1 MRSTGLSTHVT
12 KSPLRLIFS
21 YGLEA
26 LGNRRKDL
34 FLIAFIFL
42 LLPDL
47 ILSVTWSHVA
57 SVGVDFAKAHSN
69 DPAIKIIES
78 VISLVLSHIFPV
90 GAAAIL
96 MTCVGILAIARTS
109 VDYFE
114 SRPSSVLDVSLR
126 ALRTLATKGLGVFVF
141 LVMITPI
148 IAVVP
153 LAGTIG
159 ISMLLMLPVTLTVT
173 HKGGFRTAW
182 DTLFLRYAEPTPY
195 GRWPI
200 FLNVLFVAG
209 TFLSLLLTFSLLVNF
224 ALVMDVWFEIPA
236 GSLASDLNLLGLKM
250 SLGHFIS
257 LLLKA
262 IFDAFWLSVAI
273 PFTAATLHLST
284 APKNHV
290 GFEAEV

>member
-1 MRSTGLSTHVT
+1 MRSTGLSTNVT

-47 ILSVTWSHVA
+47 LLSVTWSHVA
-57 SVGVDFAKAHSN
+57 SLGVDLAKSQSN
-69 DPAIKIIES
+69 APAIQIIEN
-78 VISLVLSHIFPV
+78 VVSLILSQVFPV

-96 MTCVGILAIARTS
+96 MGCVGILAIARTS

-114 SRPSSVLDVSLR
+114 SRPSSVRDVSVR
-126 ALRTLATKGLGVFVF
+126 ALRILVTKGLGVFVF
-141 LVMITPI
+141 LIMIMPI

-209 TFLSLLLTFSLLVNF
+209 TFLSLLLTFSLIVNF
-224 ALVMDVWFEIPA
+224 GLVMDVWLEIPA
-236 GSLASDLNLLGLKM
+236 GSLESDVNFLGLKM
-250 SLGHFIS
+250 SLGHFVS
-257 LLLKA
+257 LLLKT
-262 IFDAFWLSVAI
+262 IFDAFWLAVAI

-290 GFEAEV
+290 GFETEV